1 MMERTPQ
8 LQWYESVRKSAS
20 RRFPKLLVLPH
31 DLGGWRFQGVM
42 GQLQATLNSDS
53 LVIASE
59 CLYFLQNQITSD
71 MQAIYLLII
80 LLIPIVYY
88 NIHTCKSLTIQHGTL
103 ILNLGM
109 PSNPLPEHRTCL
121 SRPYIHKDSSIQQYW
136 PTGRVKIGDHTFFR
150 KPSFFHLHHKQRL
163 WQTELENYL
172 GSTICTGT
180 WLGFDEYDMQRVMDK
195 LLWLLKQFETYI
207 YYLISASSRL
217 APAKCFN
224 TTSPTTMLW

>member
-59 CLYFLQNQITSD
+59 CLYFLQNQNTSD

-121 SRPYIHKDSSIQQYW
+121 SRPYTQRQQYTAVLTHRPGQDRW
-136 PTGRVKIGDHTFFR
+136 PHVLPKAFVFPPAPQAKTVTNWTGKF
-150 KPSFFHLHHKQRL
+150 
-163 WQTELENYL
+163 
-172 GSTICTGT
+172 
-180 WLGFDEYDMQRVMDK
+180 
-195 LLWLLKQFETYI
+195 
-207 YYLISASSRL
+207 SRL
-217 APAKCFN
+217 NDLHGDVIGIWWTWHAACYGQ
-224 TTSPTTMLW
+224 TTVIVETIWNIYLLSDIC